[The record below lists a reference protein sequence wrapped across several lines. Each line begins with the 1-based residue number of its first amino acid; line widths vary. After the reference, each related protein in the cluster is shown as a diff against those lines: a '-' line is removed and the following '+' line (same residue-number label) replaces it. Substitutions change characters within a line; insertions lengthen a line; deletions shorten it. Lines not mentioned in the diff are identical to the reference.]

1 MRCILVT
8 QDQQLIHAAQEGF
21 HPSDELVFFSDWR
34 EAFDNVQDVDL
45 MIVDMLAT
53 LDEPHKIAG
62 YERFAETKMSDPN
75 AAGVPL
81 IIISPPEDY
90 KLDFMTGYPDFVLGN
105 LPRPVTAKMFRRA
118 STWV

>member
-8 QDQQLIHAAQEGF
+8 QDQQLIQAAQEGF
-21 HPSDELVFFSDWR
+21 HPSDELAFYSDWR
-34 EAFDNVQDVDL
+34 EAFDNAENVDL
-45 MIVDMLAT
+45 MIVDLLAT
-53 LDEPHKIAG
+53 LDDPHRIAG
-62 YERFAETKMSDPN
+62 YERFAESKMGNDTV
-75 AAGVPL
+75 AGIPL

>member
-21 HPSDELVFFSDWR
+21 HPSDELVFYTDWR
-34 EAFDNVQDVDL
+34 DAFDNAENVDL
-45 MIVDMLAT
+45 MIVDLLAT
-53 LDEPHKIAG
+53 LEEPHRIAG
-62 YERFAETKMSDPN
+62 YEKFAESKMSSEQ
-75 AAGVPL
+75 VVSIPL